1 MPKLTLMLDRRTLQ
15 VYNLDGPVIRVGR
28 AREMDIVI
36 DNVSVSRQQAEIRKV
51 GADWVIR
58 DIGSSNGTFVNGG
71 RVTTDRSLVAGDEI
85 AIGKYSLFFE
95 HVPSGTAQTTAPS
108 TRPAAGAPSGAT
120 MFLKPDEVAQLQKS
134 VAQKRQ
140 PQLVW
145 EAGGQRGTHYLT
157 TETSTV
163 LVGTSDRCNLRVPS
177 GPKHHVLVTR
187 TPEGFEV
194 QNLSFWRWMRVNGK
208 RTSSIQ
214 LADTDVVTMGGLKLT
229 YMAEV
234 R

>member
-15 VYNLDGPVIRVGR
+15 VYDLDGPVIRVGR

-36 DNVSVSRQQAEIRKV
+36 DNVSVSRQQAEIRKE
-51 GADWVIR
+51 GPDWKIR

-71 RVTTDRSLVAGDEI
+71 RVTSERALVAGDEI

-95 HVPSGTAQTTAPS
+95 HVPSGTAQAAAPS
-108 TRPAAGAPSGAT
+108 TRPDAGAPAGAT
-120 MFLKPDEVAQLQKS
+120 MFLKPEEVAQLQKS

-140 PQLVW
+140 PQLLW

-157 TETSTV
+157 GERPTI
-163 LVGTSDRCNLRVPS
+163 LIGTSDRCDLRVPS
-177 GPKHHVLVTR
+177 GPKHHVLVSR
-187 TPEGFEV
+187 NAEGFEV
-194 QNLSFWRWMRVNGK
+194 RNLSFWRWMRVNGR

-229 YMAEV
+229 FMAEV